1 MAAGAPLPVL
11 QDQLSVNGHAFEAR
25 VYAEDP
31 DNNFMPGAG
40 PLHYLATPSP
50 RPDLRIESG
59 VRQGTG
65 TALKMLPPLLFAIIV
80 IMYHQKYKESELS
93 NSNTEQILA
102 NSSSM
107 LNCTRET

>member
-1 MAAGAPLPVL
+1 MAAGEPLPVL

-25 VYAEDP
+25 IYAEDP

-40 PLHYLATPSP
+40 PLDYLATPLP

-65 TALKMLPPLLFAIIV
+65 TASLLLLCSTRNLKNQNCQIQTLNKFWQIIF
-80 IMYHQKYKESELS
+80 L
-93 NSNTEQILA
+93 
-102 NSSSM
+102 
-107 LNCTRET
+107 C